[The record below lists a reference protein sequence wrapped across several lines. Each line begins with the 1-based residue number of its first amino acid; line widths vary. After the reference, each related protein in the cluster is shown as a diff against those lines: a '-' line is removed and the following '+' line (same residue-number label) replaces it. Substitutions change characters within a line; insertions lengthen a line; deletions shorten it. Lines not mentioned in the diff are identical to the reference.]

1 MGIENAKK
9 PFTNQRELEG
19 DWGEWPYADVLPT
32 NTLPREIE
40 RLIILGIEDIMRLT
54 PEEIIKTDPKT
65 VSSIFLL
72 GLPLTVG
79 HLACGASGL
88 LVCRADEYA
97 KTVERLG
104 AFTGN
109 SEALDWICR
118 CLGVLNQRTLKDM
131 ANLNESGGEVT
142 GLAKRILDSVNPSYP
157 AMKAGGLSRFWTRL
171 QYYQAAT
178 KADLTGGGGFSVGLV
193 AERAKPMRP
202 LPCAA
207 KHLTL
212 RAHILNRHA
221 KDSSVPRWN

>member
-1 MGIENAKK
+1 MGLEKDRK

-32 NTLPREIE
+32 NSLPGEIE
-40 RLIILGIEDIMRLT
+40 RLIILGIEDIMRLA

-72 GLPLTVG
+72 GLPLAIG

-88 LVCRADEYA
+88 LICRADEYG
-97 KTVERLG
+97 KNIERLA

-109 SEALDWICR
+109 SEALDWIYG
-118 CLGVLNQRTLKDM
+118 CLGVLNERTLKDM
-131 ANLNESGGEVT
+131 ANLNEGGGKAG
-142 GLAKRILDSVNPSYP
+142 GLAKRVFDAVNPAYP
-157 AMKAGGLSRFWTRL
+157 AMKAGGLGRFWTRL
-171 QYYQAAT
+171 QYYLAAI
-178 KADLTGGGGFSVGLV
+178 KADLAAGGGFSVGLV

-202 LPCAA
+202 LPCAP

-212 RAHILNRHA
+212 RSHLLNRHA
-221 KDSSVPRWN
+221 KDVSVPRWN